1 MTSVRGGDGPKGRGG
16 QVFWAYGS
24 FGWLVASF
32 GWHVWMGVDYRAA
45 MGAEDAVPV
54 WVFLA
59 YDGLIVAMSAGGAV
73 VSLATVR
80 PWGRRLPGWLV
91 TVPLWCGAV
100 LLVVRGVPGLVEN
113 LTTATG
119 LTPYGL
125 LGLAE
130 RPAHP
135 ASGEFWTEMAINT
148 YFFVG
153 AVVML
158 PLAVLHQRGARDGE
172 RAARRDGR
180 VRGGQEKSAT

>member
-1 MTSVRGGDGPKGRGG
+1 MTSVRGGEGPKERARK
-16 QVFWAYGS
+16 VFWAYGA
-24 FGWLVASF
+24 FGWLVVSF
-32 GWHVWMGVDYRAA
+32 VWHVWMGVDYRAA

-100 LLVVRGVPGLVEN
+100 LLAVRGVPGLVEN
-113 LTTATG
+113 LTTAAG

-130 RPAHP
+130 RPADP

-158 PLAVLHQRGARDGE
+158 PLAVLHQRGARDGGQTPQRE
-172 RAARRDGR
+172 GRLRGRRR
-180 VRGGQEKSAT
+180 